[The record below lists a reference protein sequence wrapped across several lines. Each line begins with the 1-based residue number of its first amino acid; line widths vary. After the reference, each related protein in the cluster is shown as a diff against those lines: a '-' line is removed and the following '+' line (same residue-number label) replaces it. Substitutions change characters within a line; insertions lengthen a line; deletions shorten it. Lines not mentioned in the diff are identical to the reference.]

1 MTTALPE
8 SAAQVDTCC
17 WAPWRPAT
25 ARKAR
30 KNRPGEVS
38 RTCAQR
44 WERDGRS
51 RCAAACVLGPLWRA
65 EANNQTHGSTP
76 LPDAVIDGER
86 E

>member
-17 WAPWRPAT
+17 WAPWRLAT

-30 KNRPGEVS
+30 KAGQARFPGRVHNG
-38 RTCAQR
+38 
-44 WERDGRS
+44 GRET
-51 RCAAACVLGPLWRA
+51 AACVLGPLWRA